1 MAISPPNFQKD
12 AIPTPRGWTH
22 PKTGE
27 LLVSRS
33 IDPNDIIEY
42 MGGQSP
48 APAPKPKPAPAPII
62 EPIIEIVEQ
71 EPEQVMLTEADPEEV
86 EVEVDQDA
94 WNDMTKRELEALG
107 REHGIELDRRERKTT
122 LIERLKNVIS

>member
-62 EPIIEIVEQ
+62 EIVEQ

-86 EVEVDQDA
+86 EVNEDA